1 MTQNDPRPQAWNN
14 VFNDRVRFLGGA
26 VIASDP
32 DTMTSQAIRI
42 RKLLGGIGVRQVRI
56 ACGLVLFFYLL
67 WHFTNHALGNVS
79 YEAMESA
86 LQYHLAFWRYPAVE
100 AVFYTAAVV
109 HWFLGLWALY
119 ERRQFRYPLP
129 EITQLVLGLSIPLLI
144 VVHLVGG
151 RLQAPLFGRDI
162 DYAHSFVAYWISRP
176 YMHWVQFTLLLVA
189 WTHGCIGLYFWL
201 RLKRFFAKAAAY
213 LLAVAVLLPTLA
225 LLGLIHGA
233 REAVALYA
241 TPEWQA
247 ANFAPGSTASPP
259 QRALLE
265 TIELDAA
272 IAYLGVL
279 GLVFAARGVR
289 LLAERH
295 RGMVALKYPD
305 GRVVRVPTGTTVLEA
320 SLRHKIPH
328 ASVCG
333 GKARCSTCRIRIV
346 GNVRDLPPPSPR
358 EAYVLE
364 RVGMG
369 RDPAVRLACQ
379 LRPQTDIAFYPLFP
393 PQMTAA
399 MLRRSIGF
407 RLDEERYLV
416 SMFVDMRRSTS
427 LAEKRL
433 PFDTMFFINR
443 FVAAVARGV
452 EQAGG
457 QTNQFVGDGVLALFG
472 LRCSPQEACRQAVD
486 AIGRIA
492 ANIDELNKEFAQE
505 LSEPIRF
512 GIGVNGGEVVVGDVG
527 YNEHVVFTALGDAVN
542 VAARLQELT
551 KELGCEAVVSEDVCR
566 RAGLAAEAL
575 TPREVALRGRS
586 VPLGARTVERASSVA
601 GLAAAA
607 R

>member
-1 MTQNDPRPQAWNN
+1 M
-14 VFNDRVRFLGGA
+14 
-26 VIASDP
+26 ASQ
-32 DTMTSQAIRI
+32 TIGI
-42 RKLLGGIGVRQVRI
+42 RKLVRGIGVRQIRI
-56 ACGLVLFFYLL
+56 TCGLVLFFYLL
-67 WHFTNHALGNVS
+67 WHFTNHALGNIS
-79 YEAMESA
+79 YDVMESA
-86 LQYHLAFWRYPAVE
+86 FSYHMLFWRNPVIE
-100 AVFYTAAVV
+100 VLFYTAAIV

-119 ERRQFRYPLP
+119 ERRQFRYPVP
-129 EITQLVLGLSIPLLI
+129 EITQLTLGLSIPLLL
-144 VVHLVGG
+144 VVHLVGA

-162 DYAHSFVAYWISRP
+162 DYAHVFVTYWISRP
-176 YMHWVQFTLLLVA
+176 YVHWVQFALLLVA
-189 WTHGCIGLYFWL
+189 WIHGCIGLYFWL
-201 RLKRFFAKAAAY
+201 RLKRFFSKAAPY
-213 LLAVAVLLPTLA
+213 LLAAAVLLPTLA
-225 LLGLIHGA
+225 LLGLVQGA

-241 TPEWQA
+241 TPEWRA
-247 ANFAPGSTASPP
+247 ENFAPGSSASPRE
-259 QRALLE
+259 RALLD
-265 TIELDAA
+265 TIELDAVTVYA
-272 IAYLGVL
+272 AVL
-279 GLVFAARGVR
+279 GLIFLARGVR
-289 LLAERH
+289 VLRERY

-305 GRVVRVPTGTTVLEA
+305 GRVVRVPKGTTVLEA
-320 SLRHKIPH
+320 SLRNRIPH

-346 GNVRDLPPPSPR
+346 GDVRNLPAPSPR

-369 RDPAVRLACQ
+369 RDPAIRLACQ
-379 LRPQTDIAFYPLFP
+379 LRPQADVAFYPLFP

-407 RLDEERYLV
+407 RIDEERYLV

-472 LRCSPQEACRQAVD
+472 LRCGPEEACRQAVD

-492 ANIDELNKEFAQE
+492 ANLDALNREFAQE

-542 VAARLQELT
+542 VAARLQDLT
-551 KELGCEAVVSEDVCR
+551 KELGCEALIAEDVCR

-575 TPREVALRGRS
+575 PSREVALRGRS
-586 VPLGARTVERASSVA
+586 VPLGARTVERASSVTA
-601 GLAAAA
+601 LA

>member
-1 MTQNDPRPQAWNN
+1 M
-14 VFNDRVRFLGGA
+14 
-26 VIASDP
+26 
-32 DTMTSQAIRI
+32 
-42 RKLLGGIGVRQVRI
+42 RKLLGGVGVRQIRI
-56 ACGLVLFFYLL
+56 ACGIVLFFYLV
-67 WHFTNHALGNVS
+67 WHFANHALGNIS
-79 YEAMESA
+79 YEAMEAA
-86 LQYHLAFWRYPAVE
+86 LEYHLAFWRNPAVE
-100 AVFYTAAVV
+100 TVFYSAAIV

-119 ERRQFRYPLP
+119 QRRQFRYPLP
-129 EITQLVLGLSIPLLI
+129 EITQLALGLSIPLLI

-151 RLQAPLFGRDI
+151 RLQTPLFGRDI
-162 DYAHSFVAYWISRP
+162 DYAHSFVAYWITRP

-201 RLKRFFAKAAAY
+201 RLKRFFSTAAPY
-213 LLAVAVLLPTLA
+213 LLAAAVLLPTLA
-225 LLGLIHGA
+225 LLGLVQGA

-241 TPEWQA
+241 TAEWRA
-247 ANFAPGSTASPP
+247 ENFAPGSTASPP
-259 QRALLE
+259 ERALLE
-265 TIELDAA
+265 TIEIYAA
-272 IAYLGVL
+272 SIYGAVL
-279 GLVFAARGVR
+279 GLIFLARGVR
-289 LLAERH
+289 VLRERH
-295 RGMVALKYPD
+295 RGMIALKYPN
-305 GRVVRVPTGTTVLEA
+305 GRVVRVPRGTTVLEA
-320 SLRHKIPH
+320 SLQNRIPH

-346 GNVRDLPPPSPR
+346 GNVHNLPAPSPR

-369 RDPAVRLACQ
+369 RDPSVRLACQ

-443 FVAAVARGV
+443 FVAAVAHGV

-472 LRCSPQEACRQAVD
+472 LKCSPEEACRQAVE

-492 ANIDELNKEFAQE
+492 ANLDELNREFAQE

-542 VAARLQELT
+542 VAARLQDMT
-551 KELGCEAVVSEDVCR
+551 KELGCEALISEDVCR

-575 TPREVALRGRS
+575 PTREVALRGRS
-586 VPLGARTVERASSVA
+586 VPLGARTVERAASIVA
-601 GLAAAA
+601 LAAAA